1 MMRKESEHPLR
12 AERSLMMR
20 SVTYVGEQL
29 YRLLEERADQVA
41 RDTGCVQRRR
51 KFSGASL
58 LQTLVFGW
66 QQHPDASLEQLASTA
81 AVGDVLVTDTA
92 VQKRFTAQAAQFLH
106 RMLEEACSLVVQAA
120 HDVPL
125 PLLRRFSA
133 VILEDSSSLSLP
145 NELAEIW
152 RGCGGNQDHTA
163 AAVKLPV
170 RWELKRGR
178 LWGPKLT
185 DGRASDR
192 RSPFNE
198 EPIEPGSL
206 SVKDL
211 GYFNVEHIAARH
223 RAGAYTLTRW
233 QAGTALYTAQGKRL
247 SLHHVLP
254 QRVGQM
260 KQMPVLLGANVQ
272 HPMRLLLLKVPKEVG
287 DQRRKDLLADAQR
300 RGQPISEETLRLAD
314 WTILLTDVPSK
325 RLRFE
330 EALVLLR
337 ERWQMELL
345 YKLWKS
351 QGVID
356 EWRTENPWRVLCELY
371 AKLLGQVLQHWLIVV
386 FAWHDPQRSLVKLAQ
401 VVRDTSWLLIDAL
414 AGYRS
419 VRSALQVMGRRMRSG
434 CQMKKRK
441 TRPNSA
447 QLLERQAVEWAVS
460 W

>member
-1 MMRKESEHPLR
+1 MS
-12 AERSLMMR
+12 
-20 SVTYVGEQL
+20 SVAYLSEQL
-29 YRLLEERADQVA
+29 QHILEERADIVA
-41 RDTGCVQRRR
+41 KETGCVQRQR

-66 QQHPDASLEQLASTA
+66 QQHPDASLENLASMA
-81 AVGDVLVTDTA
+81 ELHEVEVTDTA
-92 VQKRFTAQAAQFLH
+92 VHKRFTPRAAQFLH

-145 NELAEIW
+145 NELARIW

-163 AAVKLPV
+163 AAVKLHV
-170 RWELKRGR
+170 RWERKRGR

-192 RSPFNE
+192 RSPLNE
-198 EPIEPGSL
+198 EPVEPGSL
-206 SVKDL
+206 SIKDL
-211 GYFNVEHIAARH
+211 GYFNLEHIVQRR

-233 QAGTALYTAQGKRL
+233 QAGTALFTPAGKPVRVQ
-247 SLHHVLP
+247 SVVP
-254 QRVGQM
+254 RRVGQM
-260 KQMPVLLGANVQ
+260 KQLPVLVGATAR
-272 HPMRLLLLKVPKEVG
+272 HPMRVLLLKVPKKVG
-287 DQRRKDLLADAQR
+287 NQRRKDLLADAQR
-300 RGQPISEETLRLAD
+300 RGQSISAETLRLAD
-314 WTILLTDVPSK
+314 WTILLTDVPTK

-345 YKLWKS
+345 YKLWKAD
-351 QGVID
+351 GLID

-371 AKLLGQVLQHWLIVV
+371 AKLLGLLLQHWLIVL

-401 VVRDTSWLLIDAL
+401 VVRDTSWVLMDAL
-414 AGYRS
+414 AGHRS
-419 VRSALQVMGRRMRSG
+419 VRSALRLIGRRMRSG
-434 CQMKKRK
+434 CQMNKRK
-441 TRPNSA
+441 KHPNAA
-447 QLLERQAVEWAVS
+447 QLVEQEAVEWALS

>member
-1 MMRKESEHPLR
+1 MSSV
-12 AERSLMMR
+12 ASL
-20 SVTYVGEQL
+20 SKQL
-29 YRLLEERADQVA
+29 FHVLEERADIVA
-41 RDTGCVQRRR
+41 KATGCVQRKR

-66 QQHPDASLEQLASTA
+66 HQHPDASLEQLASTA

-92 VQKRFTAQAAQFLH
+92 VHKRFTPQAAKFLH
-106 RMLEEACSLVVQAA
+106 AMLEEACSLVVQAA

-163 AAVKLPV
+163 AAVKLHV
-170 RWELKRGR
+170 RWERKRGR

-192 RSPFNE
+192 RSPLNA
-198 EPIEPGSL
+198 EPVEPGSL

-211 GYFNVEHIAARH
+211 GYFNLAHIVQRR

-233 QAGTALYTAQGKRL
+233 QAGTALFTPAGKALRVQ
-247 SLHHVLP
+247 SVLP

-260 KQMPVLLGANVQ
+260 KQLQVLVGATAW
-272 HPMRLLLLKVPKEVG
+272 HPMRVLLLKVPKKVG

-300 RGQPISEETLRLAD
+300 RGQSLSAETLRLAD
-314 WTILLTDVPSK
+314 WTILLTDVPAK

-345 YKLWKS
+345 YKLWKAD
-351 QGVID
+351 GLID

-371 AKLLGQVLQHWLIVV
+371 AKLLGLLLQHWLIVL

-401 VVRDTSWLLIDAL
+401 VVRDTSWVLMDAL
-414 AGYRS
+414 AGHRS
-419 VRSALQVMGRRMRSG
+419 VRSALRLIGRRMRSG
-434 CQMKKRK
+434 CQMNKRK
-441 TRPNSA
+441 KHPNSA
-447 QLLERQAVEWAVS
+447 QLLEQEAVEWALS